1 MIYHLQIGVA
11 IVSSDTQASVNFKYE
26 PGSIVH
32 SGRVTVRQI
41 DAPVQPIVV
50 YRKVPIQPNTDNRQ
64 NNLLSLLNVDNWL
77 NATKMKT
84 ATTKATAAAAAAATE
99 RQ

>member
-1 MIYHLQIGVA
+1 MT
-11 IVSSDTQASVNFKYE
+11 IVSSDIQKESVDFKYE

-50 YRKVPIQPNTDNRQ
+50 YRKFPIQQNTDNRQ
-64 NNLLSLLNVDNWL
+64 NNLLSLLNIDNWL
-77 NATKMKT
+77 NATK
-84 ATTKATAAAAAAATE
+84 TTTT
-99 RQ
+99 

>member
-1 MIYHLQIGVA
+1 MT
-11 IVSSDTQASVNFKYE
+11 IVSSDTQEAIVDFKYE

-50 YRKVPIQPNTDNRQ
+50 YRKFPSQQNTDNRQ
-64 NNLLSLLNVDNWL
+64 NNLLSLLNIDNWL
-77 NATKMKT
+77 NATK
-84 ATTKATAAAAAAATE
+84 TTTTT
-99 RQ
+99 

>member
-1 MIYHLQIGVA
+1 MA
-11 IVSSDTQASVNFKYE
+11 IVSNDTETVQFKYE

-50 YRKVPIQPNTDNRQ
+50 YRKFRIQNADNRQ
-64 NNLLSLLNVDNWL
+64 NNLLSLLNIDNWMNSTQQQQL
-77 NATKMKT
+77 QQ
-84 ATTKATAAAAAAATE
+84 E
-99 RQ
+99 QRHDEEQYQR